1 MRSMMAS
8 AGSPSIVSATRPR
21 TDAIRYGFWRSTT
34 DSATRGSRATLRAL
48 RLVGCVKK
56 TMRPSSRPAQI
67 GTVCGEPSGRTVA
80 RWTKLGASNSARTSS
95 ASSVM
100 NIKVPG
106 TFNFRA
112 VRAGV
117 IVPVHGW
124 APFLA
129 ETLDAVLS
137 QRPAP
142 AAVVVVDDGS
152 REPVA
157 LHPDHAPH
165 CELVRRVPRGGG
177 AAARAAG
184 EAALDAGIELVASC
198 DADDA
203 WLPGK
208 LAAQLEAIA
217 AAEMCF

>member
-1 MRSMMAS
+1 
-8 AGSPSIVSATRPR
+8 
-21 TDAIRYGFWRSTT
+21 
-34 DSATRGSRATLRAL
+34 
-48 RLVGCVKK
+48 
-56 TMRPSSRPAQI
+56 MRPSSRPAQT

-95 ASSVM
+95 SSSVM
-100 NIKVPG
+100 AGAYVGSRPM
-106 TFNFRA
+106 
-112 VRAGV
+112 RAGV
-117 IVPVHGW
+117 VVPVHGW

-129 ETLDAVLS
+129 ETLDGVLA

-152 REPVA
+152 REPLR

-165 CELVRRVPRGGG
+165 CTLIRRDTQGGV
-177 AAARAAG
+177 AAARATG
-184 EAALDAGIELVASC
+184 EAALDRTLELVAHC

-208 LAAQLEAIA
+208 LAAQLNAIGDA
-217 AAEMCF
+217 